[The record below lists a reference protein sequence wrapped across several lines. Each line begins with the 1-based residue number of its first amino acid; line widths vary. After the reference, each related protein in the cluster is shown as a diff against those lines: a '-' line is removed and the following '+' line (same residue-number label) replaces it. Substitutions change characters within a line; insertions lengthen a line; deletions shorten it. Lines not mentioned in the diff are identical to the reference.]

1 MPHPRRRF
9 LTPVILKRLKFY
21 PVLAMQGARQTG
33 KSFLWKHLLAENLD
47 ALRYESLD
55 DGTLQESA
63 QRAPGQFLSQRL
75 ESHPLVIDEAQK
87 SPALFDAVKLQ
98 VDQMRRPG
106 RYVLLGSTE
115 FSRLSRIRESLTG
128 RMGRVRVFP
137 LTLAESLG
145 LNAKNHLTRA
155 PTDADLSRYLATG
168 GLPGIC
174 FIRSVSERELAF
186 QDWLDLVCQRDI
198 FQFKSLRLDSGV
210 TQRILKQ
217 CALLEEP
224 TASGIAKTLR
234 LNAKT
239 VLKHLDILCELFV
252 LTRLDA
258 HPSGTGKTH
267 FLPFDVGVAQ
277 FLGASPIRL
286 LQIFLLNEL
295 LVRDQCQNTK
305 RSEFYHYRSTGKRQ
319 IHVIEVPADRPPV
332 AHQLMDIERIRIT
345 DVQLLKAFI
354 RKNPGA
360 SGRIYAPVRNR
371 IEIDG
376 VDVHPWLDLVVN
388 R

>member
-9 LTPVILKRLKFY
+9 LTSVILKRLKFY

-33 KSFLWKHLLAENLD
+33 KSFLWKHLLAESLD
-47 ALRYESLD
+47 GLRYESLD
-55 DGTLQESA
+55 DGTLQEIA

-75 ESHPLVIDEAQK
+75 ESQPLVIDEAQK

-145 LNAKNHLTRA
+145 LNAKNQLTKP
-155 PTDADLSRYLATG
+155 PTDADLARYLATG

-174 FIRSVSERELAF
+174 FIRSASERELAF

-198 FQFKSLRLDSGV
+198 YQFKTVRLDSGI
-210 TQRILKQ
+210 TQRILAQ

-224 TASGIAKTLR
+224 TAPGIAKTLR
-234 LNAKT
+234 LNTKT
-239 VLKHLDILCELFV
+239 VLKHLNALCELFV
-252 LTRLDA
+252 LTRLDP

-267 FLPFDVGVAQ
+267 YLPFDVGVAQ
-277 FLGASPIRL
+277 FLGANPIRL

-295 LVRDQCQNTK
+295 LVQDQCQNTK
-305 RSEFYHYRSTGKRQ
+305 RSEFYHYRSTGKRHL
-319 IHVIEVPADRPPV
+319 HVIEVHPGRPPI
-332 AHQLMDIERIRIT
+332 AHQIIDIERVRII
-345 DVQLLKAFI
+345 DVQLVKAFLQ
-354 RKNPGA
+354 KNPGS
-360 SGRIYAPVRNR
+360 SGRVYAPVRQR
-371 IEIDG
+371 IKVDG
-376 VDVHPWLDLVVN
+376 VSVHPWLDLVMQ
-388 R
+388 

>member
-1 MPHPRRRF
+1 
-9 LTPVILKRLKFY
+9 
-21 PVLAMQGARQTG
+21 
-33 KSFLWKHLLAENLD
+33 
-47 ALRYESLD
+47 
-55 DGTLQESA
+55 
-63 QRAPGQFLSQRL
+63 
-75 ESHPLVIDEAQK
+75 LVIDEAPK

-98 VDQMRRPG
+98 VDPMRRPG

-145 LNAKNHLTRA
+145 LNAKSQLLKA
-155 PTDADLSRYLATG
+155 PTDADLSRYLSTG

-174 FIRSVSERELAF
+174 FIRSAAGRELAF

-198 FQFKSLRLDSGV
+198 YQFKTLRLDSGV

-224 TASGIAKTLR
+224 TAAGIAKALR
-234 LNAKT
+234 LNTKT
-239 VLKHLDILCELFV
+239 VLKHINALCELFV
-252 LTRLDA
+252 LTRLDP

-267 FLPFDVGVAQ
+267 FLPFDVGVAH
-277 FLGASPIRL
+277 FLGANPIRL

-295 LVRDQCQNTK
+295 LVRDQCQNTE
-305 RSEFYHYRSTGKRQ
+305 RSEFYHYRSTGKRL
-319 IHVIEVPADRPPV
+319 IHVLEVPADRPPV
-332 AHQLMDIERIRIT
+332 AHQLIDIERIRII
-345 DVQLLKAFI
+345 DVQLLKAFV
-354 RKNPGA
+354 RKNPGS
-360 SGRIYAPVRNR
+360 SGRVYAPVRNR
-371 IEIDG
+371 IKIDG
-376 VDVHPWLDLVVN
+376 VDVHPWLDLVLN